1 MPIQV
6 TEEDFHDHLKA
17 RMSQRGVTREEVERT
32 FNMVGKQPMRNVVR

>member
-17 RMSQRGVTREEVERT
+17 RMSHGELRERKLNAPST
-32 FNMVGKQPMRNVVR
+32 MVGKQPMRNVVR